1 MICSAWGFRRS
12 LLLKRR
18 CTLLRELRLLVE
30 QYSIEIS
37 CTAPTLAELAGNS
50 GGEFGRLLCE
60 CSGSETDIRRA
71 WSNAV
76 DRLSAEPGCGGE
88 EVSLLR
94 ELGRELGTCPAESQL
109 ALLKLYSARFDKL
122 ISAAITARSFARV
135 SSILR
140 IFRPFSSRSGFT
152 QEARLL
158 SPQAPRTPAGRSQLP
173 LLFRLI
179 LSSRRWRIPPRPC
192 SSRSP
197 AELCSTPP
205 AP

>member
-1 MICSAWGFRRS
+1 MRVAAGLLILVICSAWGFRRS

-88 EVSLLR
+88 EVSLR
-94 ELGRELGTCPAESQL
+94 GNSGGSLGH
-109 ALLKLYSARFDKL
+109 
-122 ISAAITARSFARV
+122 
-135 SSILR
+135 
-140 IFRPFSSRSGFT
+140 
-152 QEARLL
+152 ARLKASL
-158 SPQAPRTPAGRSQLP
+158 R
-173 LLFRLI
+173 
-179 LSSRRWRIPPRPC
+179 C
-192 SSRSP
+192 
-197 AELCSTPP
+197 
-205 AP
+205 

>member
-1 MICSAWGFRRS
+1 MQIYGRYAHEGRGGASDTGDMLGVGIPPEPSAETA
-12 LLLKRR
+12 LY
-18 CTLLRELRLLVE
+18 LLRELRLLVE

-122 ISAAITARSFARV
+122 ISAAEKSAEQQGRMY
-135 SSILR
+135 
-140 IFRPFSSRSGFT
+140 RSGGVL
-152 QEARLL
+152 AGLGAAVMLL
-158 SPQAPRTPAGRSQLP
+158 
-173 LLFRLI
+173 
-179 LSSRRWRIPPRPC
+179 
-192 SSRSP
+192 
-197 AELCSTPP
+197 
-205 AP
+205 

>member
-1 MICSAWGFRRS
+1 MRVAAGLLILVICSAWGFRRS

-122 ISAAITARSFARV
+122 ISAA
-135 SSILR
+135 
-140 IFRPFSSRSGFT
+140 
-152 QEARLL
+152 EK
-158 SPQAPRTPAGRSQLP
+158 
-173 LLFRLI
+173 
-179 LSSRRWRIPPRPC
+179 
-192 SSRSP
+192 SRSP
-197 AELCSTPP
+197 IMAMRTPCLQSSGVSLATLRQKSSISASISSAGRP
-205 AP
+205 QFSVEKA

>member
-1 MICSAWGFRRS
+1 MRVAAGLLILVICSAWGFRRS

-30 QYSIEIS
+30 QYSIERS

-122 ISAAITARSFARV
+122 ISAAEKSAEQQGRMY
-135 SSILR
+135 
-140 IFRPFSSRSGFT
+140 RSGGVL
-152 QEARLL
+152 AGLGAAVMLL
-158 SPQAPRTPAGRSQLP
+158 
-173 LLFRLI
+173 
-179 LSSRRWRIPPRPC
+179 
-192 SSRSP
+192 
-197 AELCSTPP
+197 
-205 AP
+205 

>member
-1 MICSAWGFRRS
+1 MRVAAGLLILVICSAWGFRRS

-76 DRLSAEPGCGGE
+76 DRLSAEPGWRRGG
-88 EVSLLR
+88 LPAA
-94 ELGRELGTCPAESQL
+94 GT
-109 ALLKLYSARFDKL
+109 R
-122 ISAAITARSFARV
+122 
-135 SSILR
+135 
-140 IFRPFSSRSGFT
+140 
-152 QEARLL
+152 
-158 SPQAPRTPAGRSQLP
+158 AGAWDMP
-173 LLFRLI
+173 G
-179 LSSRRWRIPPRPC
+179 
-192 SSRSP
+192 
-197 AELCSTPP
+197 
-205 AP
+205 